1 MARKTKEP
9 AHASDPAMV
18 IDAWAQAYRATARR
32 DTYRLLTARLR
43 DLGLDAVNA
52 PEVIENT
59 IRRVALVCAHETLD
73 GRSEQSDFLR
83 LQTYDAARSGARYL
97 LRFEP
102 SEIAFL
108 LVNELRQIDLVDL
121 FNTPPGFIHLYVDHV
136 DGTDF
141 TREELADLD
150 EAIQHDFYFDY
161 GEDEIP
167 LEIETSVAGVVVN
180 VCEADEEPPWR

>member
-9 AHASDPAMV
+9 ASASAPAATV
-18 IDAWAQAYRATARR
+18 DTWTRAYRTTARR
-32 DTYRLLTARLR
+32 DTYRLLAARLR
-43 DLGLDAVNA
+43 DLGLDGVNV
-52 PEVIENT
+52 PTVVENT
-59 IRRVALVCAHETLD
+59 IRRVGLVCAHETLD
-73 GRSEQSDFLR
+73 GRPEVSDFLR

-121 FNTPPGFIHLYVDHV
+121 FNAPPRFVHLYIDHV

-141 TREELADLD
+141 SREELDDLD
-150 EAIQHDFYFDY
+150 VAIQHDFYFEY
-161 GEDEIP
+161 SEDEIT

-180 VCEADEEPPWR
+180 VCDADEEPPWR